1 MHSARLL
8 HYFEHSEHAGDLAGA
23 TVRVTLENPVC
34 GDQLVLMAVIDGDSL
49 RTLRYLV
56 RGCVAAIATAE
67 ALCHCLQG
75 STLEQARQFTR
86 QQLLDE
92 VGGLSSASLH
102 AATLAIEARDRLLAQ
117 SPISG
122 SAGKG

>member
-8 HYFEHSEHAGDLAGA
+8 HYFEHNGHAGDLAGA

-34 GDQLVLMAVIDGDSL
+34 GDQLVLMAVIDGNSIPL
-49 RTLRYLV
+49 LRYLA
-56 RGCVAAIATAE
+56 RGCVAAIGTAE

-92 VGGLSSASLH
+92 VGGLESASLH
-102 AATLAIEARDRLLAQ
+102 AATLALEALDRLLAQ
-117 SPISG
+117 RPVNF
-122 SAGKG
+122 